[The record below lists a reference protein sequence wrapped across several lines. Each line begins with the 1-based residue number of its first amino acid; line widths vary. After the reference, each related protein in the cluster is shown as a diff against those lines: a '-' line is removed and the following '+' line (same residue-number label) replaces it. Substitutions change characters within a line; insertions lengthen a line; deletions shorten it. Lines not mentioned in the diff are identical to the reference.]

1 LPGLELNHAG
11 HTTYFLEHRMSAL
24 PTTMTLVHIAEPGGP
39 EVLTPDTGPLPTLQP
54 HELLIKV
61 HAAGVNRP
69 DVLQRAGKYPMQP
82 GMNPLPGLEVAG
94 EVVALGEAAKGFAI
108 GDQVCA
114 LTNGGGYAEYCAVP
128 ASQTL
133 PVPKGMDMISAAAIP
148 ETFFTVWAN
157 LFALGKPVKGDH
169 VLVHGG
175 TSGIGTTA
183 LLLSKAMGMQAFA
196 TAGSAEKCARV
207 EALGGI
213 AINYHETDF
222 AEVIQQKTDGKG
234 VQVILDIMGGSYF
247 EKNIAA
253 LGRRGRL
260 VIIGFQ
266 GSAKLDGVSL
276 LPIMAKQAIVT
287 GSMMRSRSVEE
298 KAEVAEALAKQV
310 WPLLDQG
317 QCWPIIDKVFPLA
330 DAAGAHRRMEEG
342 SHVGKIVLRVI
353 E

>member
-1 LPGLELNHAG
+1 MTQLPQSMKLIQ
-11 HTTYFLEHRMSAL
+11 
-24 PTTMTLVHIAEPGGP
+24 IAEPGGP
-39 EVLTPDTGPLPTLQP
+39 DVLKPIEGPLPALEP
-54 HELLIKV
+54 HDVLIKV

-94 EVVALGEAAKGFAI
+94 EVVALGNQAQGFAL
-108 GDQVCA
+108 GDKVCA
-114 LTNGGGYAEYCAVP
+114 LTNGGGYAEYCAAP

-133 PVPKGMDMISAAAIP
+133 RLPHGMDMLSAAAIP

-157 LFALGKPVKGDH
+157 LFILGKPTQGES

-183 LLLSKAMGMQAFA
+183 LMLAQAFGLQAFA
-196 TAGSAEKCARV
+196 TAGSAEKCQRI
-207 EALGGI
+207 EALGGV
-213 AINYHETDF
+213 AINYREQDF
-222 AEVIQQKTDGKG
+222 AQVIAERTAGKG

-253 LGRRGRL
+253 LSRRGRL

-266 GSAKLDGVSL
+266 GSDRLKDVSL
-276 LPIMAKQAIVT
+276 LPIMAKQAMVT

-298 KAEVAEALAKQV
+298 KAEVAQGLVTHV
-310 WPLLDQG
+310 WPLLDKGRCQ
-317 QCWPIIDKVFPLA
+317 PIIDKVFALA
-330 DAAGAHRRMEEG
+330 DAADAHRRMEEG
-342 SHVGKIVLRVI
+342 NHVGKIVLRVL
-353 E
+353 